1 MKKINFILI
10 LVIIISLSSVS
21 CEKMVSEPNM
31 PSSYDGRT
39 VDDQGTLYVSDRNI
53 ILRAWDNG
61 NIDGDVITL
70 VVNDH
75 VILSNYTLDGISNK
89 KELDVKLDNNGYN
102 YILLFVNN
110 EGSELS
116 CTAALTIDDGTGEQ
130 DLVLSSDLTYCGAM
144 SIYVQ

>member
-1 MKKINFILI
+1 MNRISFILI
-10 LVIIISLSSVS
+10 LVIILNFIAGA
-21 CEKMVSEPNM
+21 CEKMVTEPNL

-39 VDDQGTLYVSDRNI
+39 VDDQGTLYVSNRNV

-61 NIDGDVITL
+61 SIDGDVITL
-70 VVNDH
+70 VVNGS
-75 VILSNYTLDGISNK
+75 VVLSNYTLDGFANK
-89 KELDVKLDNNGYN
+89 KELDIKLDNNGYN
-102 YILLFVNN
+102 YLLLFVNN

-130 DLVLSSDLTYCGAM
+130 DMVLTSDLSYSGAV

>member
-10 LVIIISLSSVS
+10 LVIITSLLSVS

-39 VDDQGTLYVSDRNI
+39 VDDQGTLYVSNRNV

-61 NIDGDVITL
+61 NIDGDIITL
-70 VVNDH
+70 VVNGG
-75 VILSNYTLDGISNK
+75 VVLSSYTLDGFANK
-89 KELDVKLDNNGYN
+89 KELDIKLDNNGYN
-102 YILLFVNN
+102 YLLLFVNN

-116 CTAALTIDDGTGEQ
+116 CTAALSIDDGTGEQ
-130 DLVLSSDLTYCGAM
+130 DMVLTSDLTYSGAV